1 MRSFKLHKLFLL
13 AVLVSDA
20 AVIAG
25 SFFLAWWLRFGS
37 GLLAFEPPAPP
48 LNAYLK
54 IPLFSVLASLFVFN
68 YLGLYQR
75 RWAVVGSGDPSRIFR
90 GVVVA
95 TALVF
100 AFGFLYRSFS
110 YSRLV
115 LGIMAGLSVVFLV
128 FVRRT
133 LNLFQLFLRK
143 RGVGVLRVVVLGEG
157 LEAKEITERL
167 HRHPGYGFRLVGF
180 VGRKDRALLPN
191 LGPTSRLEAVL
202 KKTGADAV
210 IMAPSHSLSPAEVAS
225 LAIRV
230 VRADA
235 QCMMLADVLG
245 MMANRLKLEE
255 LFGMPVLTISPPPLG
270 HWRNRLMKRSLD
282 IVLSIIGIVVLSP
295 LLIILAILVK
305 ISSPGPV
312 FYSQERVG
320 RGGKSF
326 WMMKFRSMRAD
337 AEKHTGAVWA
347 VKDDPRRTSIGTFIR
362 KASLDELPQLFNI
375 LRGDMSVVGPRPERP
390 HFVEKFVREVPRYAE
405 RHQVQPGLSGWAA
418 VNGLRGNTP
427 VGERTKYD
435 IYYIENW
442 ALWLDVKIILRTALE
457 VFHHREAY

>member
-1 MRSFKLHKLFLL
+1 MRSFKLHKIFLL
-13 AVLVSDA
+13 VVLVSDA

-54 IPLFSVLASLFVFN
+54 VPVFSVLAALLVFN

-75 RWAVVGSGDPSRIFR
+75 RWAVVGSGDPSRILR
-90 GVVVA
+90 GVVMA

-100 AFGFLYRSFS
+100 AVGFLYRSFS

-115 LGIMAGLSVVFLV
+115 LGLMAGLNVVFLV

-143 RGVGVLRVVVLGEG
+143 RGVGVLRVVVLGDG
-157 LEAKEITERL
+157 AEAREIAERL

-180 VGRKDRALLPN
+180 LGKKEQALRPN
-191 LGPTSRLEAVL
+191 LGPTSRLEEVL
-202 KKTGADAV
+202 KRTGADAV
-210 IMAPSHSLSPAEVAS
+210 IMAPSRSIKPAEIAS
-225 LAIRV
+225 LAVRV

-245 MMANRLKLEE
+245 MMANRLRLEE

-270 HWRNRLMKRSLD
+270 HWRNRFIKRVMDLILTLVGI
-282 IVLSIIGIVVLSP
+282 IVLSPFLVL
-295 LLIILAILVK
+295 LAILVK

-312 FYSQERVG
+312 FYRQERMG
-320 RGGKSF
+320 RGGKNF
-326 WMMKFRSMRAD
+326 MMLKYRSMRVD
-337 AEKHTGAVWA
+337 AERHTGAVWA
-347 VKDDPRRTSIGTFIR
+347 VKDDPRRTPIGAFIR
-362 KASLDELPQLFNI
+362 KTSLDELPQLFNI
-375 LRGDMSVVGPRPERP
+375 LKGDMSIVGPRPERP
-390 HFVEKFVREVPRYAE
+390 HFVDKFVKEVPRYAE

-418 VNGLRGNTP
+418 VNGLRGNTN

-435 IYYIENW
+435 LYYIENW
-442 ALWLDVKIILRTALE
+442 TLWLDMKIIIRTALE

>member
-1 MRSFKLHKLFLL
+1 MRSFKLHKIFLL

-20 AVIAG
+20 AVVAG

-54 IPLFSVLASLFVFN
+54 IPVLSVLAYLLVFN

-75 RWAVVGSGDPSRIFR
+75 RWAVVGSGDPSKIFR
-90 GVVVA
+90 GVAVA

-115 LGIMAGLSVVFLV
+115 LGLMAALNVLLLV

-133 LNLFQLFLRK
+133 LNLFQLYLRR
-143 RGVGVLRVVVLGEG
+143 RGVGVLRVAVLGEG
-157 LEAKEITERL
+157 AEARGIAESLR
-167 HRHPGYGFRLVGF
+167 RHPGYGFRLVGF
-180 VGRKDRALLPN
+180 VGKKEQALLPN
-191 LGPTSRLEAVL
+191 LGPTAKLEEILEKSGV
-202 KKTGADAV
+202 DAV
-210 IMAPSHSLSPAEVAS
+210 VMAPSRSLGPAEIAS
-225 LAIRV
+225 LAVRV

-245 MMANRLKLEE
+245 MMANRLRLEE

-270 HWRNRLMKRSLD
+270 HWRNRLMKRAMD
-282 IVLSIIGIVVLSP
+282 ITLTLAGIVVLSP
-295 LLIILAILVK
+295 LLVLLAVLVK
-305 ISSPGPV
+305 LSSPGPV
-312 FYSQERVG
+312 FYRQERVG
-320 RGGKSF
+320 RGGRVF
-326 WMMKFRSMRAD
+326 MMMKFRSMRAD
-337 AEKHTGAVWA
+337 AEKATGAVWA
-347 VKDDPRRTSIGTFIR
+347 VKDDPRRTSIGAFLRRT
-362 KASLDELPQLFNI
+362 SLDELPQLFNI
-375 LRGDMSVVGPRPERP
+375 LKGDMSIVGPRPERQ
-390 HFVEKFVREVPRYAE
+390 HFVDKFVKEVPRYAE

-435 IYYIENW
+435 IFYIENW
-442 ALWLDVKIILRTALE
+442 SLWLDTKIIIRTALE